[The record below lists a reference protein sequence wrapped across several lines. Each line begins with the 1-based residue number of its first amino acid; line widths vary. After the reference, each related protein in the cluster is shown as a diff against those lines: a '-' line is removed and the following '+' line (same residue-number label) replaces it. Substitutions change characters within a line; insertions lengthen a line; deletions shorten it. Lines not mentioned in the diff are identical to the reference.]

1 MSTHVLL
8 LRAPKDDEDTTS
20 TSTERQDPYEATL
33 KSTLGSSPDPDG
45 KSDVGVTSIPVYET
59 THTLAELSWILET
72 GPAFHGYGGI
82 IATSRRAVQAW
93 AAAARTV
100 PVREGESRLEAGS
113 EEEGVERS
121 SGVAEDAGKLLKLS
135 DRLSSE
141 RDKQINFLSISKIL
155 L

>member
-8 LRAPKDDEDTTS
+8 LRAPKDDEDTTSTS

-33 KSTLGSSPDPDG
+33 KSTLGSSPGPDG
-45 KSDVGVTSIPVYET
+45 KLDVGVTSIPVYET

-100 PVREGESRLEAGS
+100 PVREGESRPEAGS

-121 SGVAEDAGKLLKLS
+121 TGAAEDRGKLLKPPN
-135 DRLSSE
+135 RL
-141 RDKQINFLSISKIL
+141 NSK
-155 L
+155 